1 MNLYKQQ
8 IKAISDL
15 RNAVTELN
23 DVLTEMIV
31 ISNKYS
37 TDNDDKLL
45 NEMKNR
51 IAKDV
56 EGLNKV
62 RFLIHVTPQF
72 KAKHLKNE
80 TTYLGME
87 LGHLIYSDNMYEYQ
101 ITERYERRHK

>member
-23 DVLTEMIV
+23 DVLTKMIA

-45 NEMKNR
+45 NEMKEE
-51 IAKDV
+51 IEKDTK
-56 EGLNKV
+56 GYNKN
-62 RFLIHVTPQF
+62 RFLINVTPQF

-80 TTYLGME
+80 TSFQGME

-101 ITERYERRHK
+101 ITERYERRQK